1 MVNRSELRVG
11 FILLLTQAIK
21 KWYSL
26 SRINNEGE
34 NMKISVKYISTV
46 SKTELKKASQLG
58 LNLLASSQ
66 YELIDNV
73 MYEVKYL

>member
-1 MVNRSELRVG
+1 
-11 FILLLTQAIK
+11 
-21 KWYSL
+21 
-26 SRINNEGE
+26 
-34 NMKISVKYISTV
+34 MKISVKYITPV
-46 SKTELKKASQLG
+46 SKEKLEKASLLG